1 MPVFLT
7 QIMIRTLA
15 YTIKGSSTAVLV
27 FESINDRLIVQMA
40 QNVFKFITMC
50 IDIAKSKKP

>member
-15 YTIKGSSTAVLV
+15 YTIKGSSTAVY